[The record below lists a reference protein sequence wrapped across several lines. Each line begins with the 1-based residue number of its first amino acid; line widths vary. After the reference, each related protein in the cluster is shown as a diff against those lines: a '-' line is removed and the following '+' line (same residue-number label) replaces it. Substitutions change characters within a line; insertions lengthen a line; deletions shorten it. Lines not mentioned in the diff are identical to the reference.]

1 MKEFCAGMPRKWA
14 VVGDGDD
21 SASASEDWDIDR
33 HLASAM
39 NKVLVSWR
47 SQISEVSV
55 PYDGDDTLVLRACFC
70 RSS

>member
-1 MKEFCAGMPRKWA
+1 M
-14 VVGDGDD
+14 GDDDD

-47 SQISEVSV
+47 PQISEVC
-55 PYDGDDTLVLRACFC
+55 DGALR
-70 RSS
+70 